1 MNWAEIKTN
10 DIANGEGVRTSLF
23 VSGCRHRCKNCF
35 NDIAWDFGYGELFT
49 EETMEK
55 IFDSIDHPWINGVTL
70 LGGEPFEPENQ
81 RVLVPFLVMLREK
94 FPDKTVWC
102 YTGFTIE
109 QILGKSEPKSRAVT
123 DVSNEMLSLIDVLVD
138 GPYVESL
145 HDISLK
151 FSGSSNQRV
160 IDMKKSIESNKIV
173 LYLE

>member
-35 NDIAWDFGYGELFT
+35 NYIAWDFGYGELFT

-55 IFDSIDHPWINGVTL
+55 IFDSIDHPWINGVTI

-151 FSGSSNQRV
+151 FRGSSNQRV